1 MKFEMTVRVR
11 NNEVNW
17 DCPYG
22 QYGEDCERHILELA
36 NDISRLDKVSNT
48 VVHRCVISIDAEVMS
63 EDELKELMIEYMRAH
78 ICCVAF
84 VSLRII

>member
-1 MKFEMTVRVR
+1 MKFEMTVRIR

-17 DCPYG
+17 DCPSG
-22 QYGEDCERHILELA
+22 QDGEDCVSHLHDLSE
-36 NDISRLDKVSNT
+36 DIGRLDKVLKTSVNN
-48 VVHRCVISIDAEVMS
+48 CVITIDAVVTSKE
-63 EDELKELMIEYMRAH
+63 ELKELMIEHMRAH